1 MLLQTFAKFVI
12 HAIVICL
19 TVECRAVICTTQFH
33 PARWTSR
40 HSANRQ
46 KRRFEMT
53 LRMLRQGREI
63 CGRDW
68 HFQFSTFNFPLSTF
82 NFPFST
88 FHFQLSTFNFQLST
102 SIICISIKHYY

>member
-46 KRRFEMT
+46 KRRFEM
-53 LRMLRQGREI
+53 
-63 CGRDW
+63 
-68 HFQFSTFNFPLSTF
+68 
-82 NFPFST
+82 
-88 FHFQLSTFNFQLST
+88 
-102 SIICISIKHYY
+102 